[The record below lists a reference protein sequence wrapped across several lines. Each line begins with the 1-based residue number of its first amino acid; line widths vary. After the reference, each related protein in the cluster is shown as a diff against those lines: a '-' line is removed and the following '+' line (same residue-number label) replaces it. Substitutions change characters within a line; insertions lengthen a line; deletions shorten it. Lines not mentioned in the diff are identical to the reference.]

1 MQESRFAEETE
12 KVFSE
17 IIDEI
22 EKYDWNF
29 SYDYQ
34 GNYLIIFDD
43 GRQYLSLDK
52 NYGYQQLYLLTEQN
66 IYRFIFR
73 NKKWRF
79 ICNKQLVLQAVIR
92 HYLDIVCGKRGQ
104 IF

>member
-1 MQESRFAEETE
+1 MEESRFAEETE

-29 SYDYQ
+29 SYDHQ
-34 GNYLIIFDD
+34 GDHLTIFDD
-43 GRQYLSLDK
+43 GRQYLSLNK
-52 NYGYQQLYLLTEQN
+52 NYGYHQLYLTAEQD
-66 IYRFIFR
+66 IYHFIFR

-79 ICNKQLVLQAVIR
+79 ILNKQLILQTVIR
-92 HYLDIVCGKRGQ
+92 RYLDIVCGKRGQ